1 MGGTKQS
8 RMVRPT
14 ANWCIFFSLIIS
26 LLDPLVVTGA
36 QLQTTSE
43 LQPATLTDRP
53 LSTLLDMS
61 RYCPGLDAANK
72 KISELQSELAYTEQC
87 RASLLGTDEFGMA
100 DSNKDGQISR
110 AEFVQAFGDDS
121 KAEFDS
127 DDLDGNG
134 ELSKKEYAK
143 AFGSDRHLAAA
154 NLELKAELAAANQ
167 RVSQSQHK
175 IRQLE
180 ADLQRQVNA

>member
-8 RMVRPT
+8 RMARPS
-14 ANWCIFFSLIIS
+14 ANWCISFSLIIS
-26 LLDPLVVTGA
+26 LLDLLVVTGA

-61 RYCPGLDAANK
+61 RECPGLDAANK
-72 KISELQSELAYTEQC
+72 KISQLQSELAYTEQ
-87 RASLLGTDEFGMA
+87 FGMA

-134 ELSKKEYAK
+134 KLSEKEYAK
-143 AFGSDRHLAAA
+143 AFGSERHLAAA
-154 NLELKAELAAANQ
+154 NLELK
-167 RVSQSQHK
+167 
-175 IRQLE
+175 
-180 ADLQRQVNA
+180 